1 MFPSHDQGVT
11 TLSARSTLVLVP
23 TTVRTKAG
31 EPVFTLEAKDFVV
44 TDDGVP
50 QKVRLEEDSGALPL
64 ALVVV
69 VEAGGDGA
77 NKLDEYSGLGTM
89 VEAIA
94 GAVPHKV
101 ALVGF
106 DSEPALVQPWTESF
120 ERMDKSL
127 ADLGPGDGKD
137 AVLDALAF
145 AVDLLKKQPAG
156 YRRAILL
163 VSETVDHGSKT
174 RLNDALRAVSDTNTV
189 IYSLGFSSTRSEVKD
204 EAAKLNG
211 TEPGPAQRL
220 HGQGPQP
227 RGAARQGGAGV
238 RLSGTVGPPAA
249 AGADGADCGARRAA
263 NERAGNRG
271 AAYGRGILQI
281 RERQRAGK
289 GPPGDLQPN
298 AEPVFP
304 ELPAGTAAGRAACGG
319 GGTGGAAG
327 QRGGRGA
334 KKATGRAGRFRLLS
348 SGSWDALRAGTPLPA
363 AQRRF
368 FAQRSACPRAD
379 SRALRNPAFHP

>member
-1 MFPSHDQGVT
+1 MRVVQGGAGPAGACARKRVVAWLAFTILAASAGAQEAAPAAEQGIT

-50 QKVRLEEDSGALPL
+50 QKVRLEEDSGELPL

-77 NKLDEYSGLGTM
+77 AKLNDYSGLGTM

-94 GAVPHKV
+94 GAVPHRV

-106 DSEPALVQPWTESF
+106 DSEAALVQPWTESF

-127 ADLGPGDGKD
+127 ADLGPGDGKG

-145 AVDLLKKQPAG
+145 SVDLLKQQPAG

-189 IYSLGFSSTRSEVKD
+189 IYSLGFSSTRAEVKD
-204 EAAKLNG
+204 EAGKLSSDK
-211 TEPGPAQRL
+211 PGPPNGCMGKDPTLETQPGKAAQAYDCLAQLAPPLRL
-220 HGQGPQP
+220 ARMAVIAALGGLRTNVPET
-227 RGAARQGGAGV
+227 AAR
-238 RLSGTVGPPAA
+238 L
-249 AGADGADCGARRAA
+249 
-263 NERAGNRG
+263 
-271 AAYGRGILQI
+271 
-281 RERQRAGK
+281 
-289 GPPGDLQPN
+289 
-298 AEPVFP
+298 
-304 ELPAGTAAGRAACGG
+304 
-319 GGTGGAAG
+319 TGGEYFKFENAKGLEKGLQAISNRMPNRYFLSFQPAQPHEGLHAVGVTLGEPRVGVVVEARKSYWAEAG
-327 QRGGRGA
+327 MA
-334 KKATGRAGRFRLLS
+334 EK
-348 SGSWDALRAGTPLPA
+348 
-363 AQRRF
+363 
-368 FAQRSACPRAD
+368 
-379 SRALRNPAFHP
+379 